1 MKRYIS
7 SYIVLQVF
15 AVMFLS
21 SCANHPS
28 VPSDASASSL
38 LPPIFPD
45 YCDVTVPCN
54 IAPLN
59 FMLPA
64 DEYEACVARLTTP
77 NGQQQTYG
85 KGVKV
90 QIPEEEWH
98 TMLAV
103 SKGKSMKVEVWG
115 KRKEERGERR
125 ANGCRSGRLRFM
137 WPKSLST
144 NICHIALSSHLISY
158 MTIWR

>member
-7 SYIVLQVF
+7 SYIVLLGF
-15 AVMFLS
+15 AMMFLS

-28 VPSDASASSL
+28 VPSDASASSV

-115 KRKEERGERR
+115 KRKEERGERMVIVQ
-125 ANGCRSGRLRFM
+125 AV
-137 WPKSLST
+137 
-144 NICHIALSSHLISY
+144 
-158 MTIWR
+158 